1 MQQHLGDLLKAKLAE
16 KQQPV
21 QLRLFNDADY
31 IEQEIN
37 YAMGFSTIGLY
48 ELREQNSHAFY
59 RVKAIRDATGK
70 FRAAERQWI
79 KEVAKAL
86 GIID

>member
-37 YAMGFSTIGLY
+37 YAMSFSSIGFY
-48 ELREQNSHAFY
+48 ELREQNPHVFY

-70 FRAAERQWI
+70 FKAAERQWI
-79 KEVAKAL
+79 KEVSKAL